1 MKMKII
7 DKYLIKQFVLTI
19 LFALLTFFSLFLVID
34 LMENLDDFV
43 DHDVPFDIIIR
54 YYGVFIPE
62 IFRLM
67 IPVSVLLA
75 CLFTVGRMSTQ
86 NEITALKSSGI
97 SLYRYMLPFLAVGLF
112 ISIFAIYFGGY
123 LVPIANKDKEYL
135 GQTYLK
141 KGIEY
146 SSDRILFQDS
156 NTRIISINYYDVV
169 SNNANK
175 ITILDF
181 NPENMEQ
188 MIFRIDADRMQY
200 DTLNKE
206 WVVYNGVR
214 RSFENDDEAFYS
226 FQTMRLS
233 SLNFTPKDVIKKQ
246 RKPIEMTLSEL
257 SDYADEQLFAG
268 NDPTRILI
276 EYNSKISFAFASVI
290 ILLFALPISANRR
303 KGGMAIQFGISV
315 MIAFIYLAVSK
326 MSESFGK
333 NGVLDPMLTAWLP
346 NIIFFIGGV
355 INILRAEK

>member
-1 MKMKII
+1 MKIL
-7 DKYLIKQFVLTI
+7 DKYLIKQFIQTI
-19 LFALLTFFSLFLVID
+19 IFALITFFSLFLVID

-43 DHDVPFDIIIR
+43 DHNVPFDIIIR
-54 YYGVFIPE
+54 YYGVFMPE

-86 NEITALKSSGI
+86 NEVTAMKSSGI
-97 SLYRYMLPFLAVGLF
+97 SLYRYMVPFLVVGFL
-112 ISIFAIYFGGY
+112 ISIFSIYFGGY
-123 LVPIANKDKEYL
+123 LVPMANKDKEYL

-156 NTRIISINYYDVV
+156 NTRIVSINYYDVV
-169 SNNANK
+169 ASTANK
-175 ITILDF
+175 VTILDF
-181 NPENMEQ
+181 NTNNKEQ
-188 MIFRIDADRMQY
+188 MVFRIDADKMLY

-206 WVVYNGVR
+206 WIVYNGVK
-214 RSFENDDEAFYS
+214 RSFEEFNESFTPFTSMQLND
-226 FQTMRLS
+226 
-233 SLNFTPKDVIKKQ
+233 LNFTPEDVIKKQ
-246 RKPIEMTLSEL
+246 RKPAEMTLSEL
-257 SDYADEQLFAG
+257 DDYAKEQLQAG

-276 EYNSKISFAFASVI
+276 EYNTKISFAFASFI

-333 NGVLDPMLTAWLP
+333 NGVLDPLITAWLP
-346 NIIFFIGGV
+346 NMIFLVGGV
-355 INILRAEK
+355 INIMRAQK